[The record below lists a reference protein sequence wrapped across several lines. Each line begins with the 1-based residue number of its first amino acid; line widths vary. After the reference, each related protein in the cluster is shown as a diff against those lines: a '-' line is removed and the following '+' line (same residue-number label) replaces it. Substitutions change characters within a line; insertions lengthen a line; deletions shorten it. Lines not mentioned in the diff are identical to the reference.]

1 MLLNDTEREGG
12 EVGREI
18 ILISLLSLLGE
29 LKYIEV
35 SKGVTLSLVY
45 QQGTY
50 YILNTELQSILPQA
64 NQNVIAPLRSLLN
77 IPLEYASR
85 YSLSLSL
92 SLSVFIQSKNNFG
105 CSFTLCPKIF
115 F

>member
-1 MLLNDTEREGG
+1 MEREGG

-18 ILISLLSLLGE
+18 ILISFCSLLGE

-92 SLSVFIQSKNNFG
+92 CLYKVKITLSVA
-105 CSFTLCPKIF
+105 LLYVPKF
-115 F
+115 FLGLL